1 MKDFEER
8 LERLEALARDIKRE
22 DIKIEDA
29 IKDFE
34 EGIKLSR
41 GMAKEI
47 DAIEGKI
54 QLLMN
59 DPLEET
65 EDGSKDDDEENAQQS
80 MEGEGTK
87 DADKAKPSD
96 AALHSRASHK
106 GLAKR
111 RNVLPE
117 LSLFT
122 DADAVT
128 GTSGEPAGGTRQ

>member
-65 EDGSKDDDEENAQQS
+65 EDGGKDDDKEDAQQS

-96 AALHSRASHK
+96 AALHSRALHK

>member
-1 MKDFEER
+1 MKDFEAR
-8 LERLEALARDIKRE
+8 LERLEALAEDIKRE

-59 DPLEET
+59 DPLAGEDEGQEAEET
-65 EDGSKDDDEENAQQS
+65 QQGADEEAEWQRD
-80 MEGEGTK
+80 T
-87 DADKAKPSD
+87 
-96 AALHSRASHK
+96 
-106 GLAKR
+106 AKR
-111 RNVLPE
+111 THARRQKVLPE

-122 DADAVT
+122 DADEIT